1 MAITVGGTNITFSD
15 ATTQTTAGIT
25 SAVTSAVAGN
35 GVSVSAATGAVTFAA
50 AAPTFN
56 TVGSYCAVGANGGTF
71 ASGSNYAAGPNPSQL
86 LSGNSYQTQN
96 NLSGTWKFMA
106 AGGSVP
112 GCPDPKLG
120 IAVRVS

>member
-1 MAITVGGTNITFSD
+1 MAITVGGTSITFSD

-56 TVGSYCAVGANGGTF
+56 TVGSYCYVATNSGTV
-71 ASGSNYAAGPNPSQL
+71 ASGSNYSAGGGANQL
-86 LSGNSYQTQN
+86 LSFGVNGSSN
-96 NLSGTWKFMA
+96 NLSGTWKNMS
-106 AGGSVP
+106 AGGTVG
-112 GCPDPKLG
+112 GCGPYIVG